1 MLVCTIVYPLD
12 TGTWYV
18 SITGMT
24 IIQARYASY
33 VIPVLEDGT
42 STCFLNTVLNLV
54 LVQKELPDGVIARY

>member
-1 MLVCTIVYPLD
+1 
-12 TGTWYV
+12 
-18 SITGMT
+18 MT